1 MQISANAE
9 VFLILHINYSICIR
23 SSYSNILDS
32 RTFYN
37 RALHFLTHSLPHI
50 FNMSR
55 HTHVMVTSHL
65 SSELVSSMG
74 NHIKETEQVKSMKGE
89 WDSSSD
95 EDEAKEEEQHKD
107 KKDVT
112 SCPPESDEKSGDKKS
127 EADSKHA
134 AEER

>member
-9 VFLILHINYSICIR
+9 VGA
-23 SSYSNILDS
+23 SYISYQLLYLS
-32 RTFYN
+32 
-37 RALHFLTHSLPHI
+37 HSLTPHI
-50 FNMSR
+50 FNMFR

-95 EDEAKEEEQHKD
+95 EDEAKGEEQHKD

-112 SCPPESDEKSGDKKS
+112 SCPPESSKEDERPGDKES
-127 EADSKHA
+127 EADAKHA